1 MAGSRR
7 DLLRNRGLI
16 RILARGVVS
25 LTGSQMTGVALPVL
39 VLDRLANDPA

>member
-16 RILARGVVS
+16 GILACGVVS
-25 LTGSQMTGVALPVL
+25 LTGSQMTWVALPVL
-39 VLDRLANDPA
+39 VLDRLANEPA